1 MRLRV
6 VKYVKMNQLC
16 NVFDIIIQATKTS
29 YSMSAKTEKDVDIIS
44 KWTRGLVLT
53 KQELEILLLQ

>member
-1 MRLRV
+1 M
-6 VKYVKMNQLC
+6 
-16 NVFDIIIQATKTS
+16 FDIIIQATKTS

-53 KQELEILLLQ
+53 KQELQILLLQ